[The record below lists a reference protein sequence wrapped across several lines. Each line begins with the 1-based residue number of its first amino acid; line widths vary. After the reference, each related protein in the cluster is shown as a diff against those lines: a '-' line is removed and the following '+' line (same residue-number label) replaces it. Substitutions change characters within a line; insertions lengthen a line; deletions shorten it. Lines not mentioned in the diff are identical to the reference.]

1 MAAKITFRSS
11 STPLI
16 AAASSVKNSPLTNLE
31 MDANLKTISDDI
43 AFQISEERP
52 LALSTATSASVTAV
66 ASATITLTNK
76 TINGNSNTITNISL
90 ASAVKDVLPVA
101 NGGTNAIT
109 APLARVSLGMITSVT
124 GAMILPVGTTA
135 QQDAA
140 PVAGYL
146 RFNSTLSKLS
156 FHNGTAWNAVG
167 GNTAQVLVDAAIIN
181 WDMIL
186 GDVASVTLAGNR
198 AMAVP
203 TNIAVGTSMLV
214 VRQDATGGRT
224 LTFPSI
230 FQWTESTA
238 PVLSVVANAR
248 NVISLFYDGAILF
261 GSLAIRNA
269 GPAP

>member
-16 AAASSVKNSPLTNLE
+16 AEATTVKNSPLTNLE

-43 AFQISEERP
+43 GFQIGEERP
-52 LALSTATSASVTAV
+52 LAILAV

-76 TINGNSNTITNISL
+76 TINGNNNSITNISL
-90 ASAVKDVLPVA
+90 TSAVKDVLPVA

-109 APLARVSLGMITSVT
+109 APAARMALGVITSVT

-135 QQDAA
+135 QQDAV